1 MKSIEFLELHALHG
15 IAMTS
20 VFHINSII
28 FLNNGMIFGRALVFS
43 CVVSKLLLHTRTQSY
58 FWMIVGQAGL
68 EAAFQ
73 VPMPGDSCLSPNA
86 Q

>member
-1 MKSIEFLELHALHG
+1 MLDFSGGTADLYCMKIIEYLELHALHG

-43 CVVSKLLLHTRTQSY
+43 CVVSKLL
-58 FWMIVGQAGL
+58 
-68 EAAFQ
+68 
-73 VPMPGDSCLSPNA
+73 PSP
-86 Q
+86 